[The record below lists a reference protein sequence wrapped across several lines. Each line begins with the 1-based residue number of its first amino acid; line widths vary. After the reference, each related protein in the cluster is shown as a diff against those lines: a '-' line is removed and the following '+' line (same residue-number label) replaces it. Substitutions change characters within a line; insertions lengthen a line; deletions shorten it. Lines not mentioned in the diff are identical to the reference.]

1 MSDDSGGS
9 GRDEKRIDSG
19 ELLKVE
25 LTGFTNG
32 LNVGVRREWGQV
44 FGLNNWKDQVIWERW
59 SEERVWAGR
68 SGV

>member
-9 GRDEKRIDSG
+9 GRDEKRIDS

-44 FGLNNWKDQVIWERW
+44 FGLNNWKDQVIWGRW
-59 SEERVWAGR
+59 SEECVWAGR

>member
-25 LTGFTNG
+25 LTGFING
-32 LNVGVRREWGQV
+32 LNMRVRREWG
-44 FGLNNWKDQVIWERW
+44 DQR
-59 SEERVWAGR
+59 
-68 SGV
+68 